1 MKKSILYILLLSI
14 ILQCFCLPIYADKI
28 IDNDSIKI
36 SYDDK
41 RDIIMKYRKDFNLD
55 YTVWIV
61 LADKKGNTISVYKT
75 YSYVESGFPL
85 RDYEVRDINND
96 GIKDFFMN
104 ITYEEATSSSAV
116 GSIFLTVVNNKW
128 VEAKYPD
135 GDNRPF
141 MRVDNNGIII
151 NGLGGSIA
159 STMDFNME
167 VMGIQNNPN
176 YDLLTNEPD
185 LFDNLYFQSR
195 MNSDYKMEFVPEFFV
210 NYQVKNMDNSPI
222 YIKGVPFVAIAELK
236 KYMGFDTKWNNKTK
250 SINLIK
256 NGINIE
262 LKQSDIYIS
271 NNRSYINPEKIAKKF
286 GYRYH
291 YNDKYK
297 VFTLDNKFLFG
308 Y

>member
-1 MKKSILYILLLSI
+1 MRRI
-14 ILQCFCLPIYADKI
+14 ILSFVIISMFVQFFYVPVYATEINGTK
-28 IDNDSIKI
+28 SIKI

-41 RDIIMKYRKDFNLD
+41 KDVIMKYRIGSNYED
-55 YTVWIV
+55 TIWII
-61 LADKKGNTISVYKT
+61 LADKKGNPISVYE
-75 YSYVESGFPL
+75 ESVYLGYFPL
-85 RDYEVRDINND
+85 SDYEVRDINND
-96 GIKDFFMN
+96 GIKDFFTN
-104 ITYEEATSSSAV
+104 ITYEAATGGGAV